1 MQTFKMIM
9 TDDATADLIE
19 LKNYIAEVLLV
30 PDVALSYVRAIRME
44 IEKLK
49 NMPKK
54 FRLVDNEPWRTRL

>member
-44 IEKLK
+44 IENSKYAEEIQIG
-49 NMPKK
+49 
-54 FRLVDNEPWRTRL
+54 R